1 MSQTPNLYLALVHS
15 PIVNKKGETITTS
28 VTNMDLHDIA
38 RSCRT
43 FGFKNYFIVTPLAA
57 QHELLGKILGYWQ
70 TDTANT
76 YNPDRFDALELI
88 QVVSTLEDAVT
99 KITAIEGKAPLVA
112 TTQAKN
118 DHPNGNCSQLVELAK
133 TKQQSILLV
142 LGTGWGLHP
151 DLVNKANFML
161 DPIPGAADY
170 NHLSVRSAA
179 AIYTSRLSGVI
190 LP

>member
-1 MSQTPNLYLALVHS
+1 MNQLPSLYLALVHS
-15 PIVNKKGETITTS
+15 PIVNKRGETITTS

-43 FGFKNYFIVTPLAA
+43 FGFKNYFIVTPITA
-57 QHELLGKILGYWQ
+57 QHELLSKILGFWQ
-70 TDTANT
+70 TDTANV
-76 YNPDRFDALELI
+76 YNPDRFDALEMI
-88 QVVSTLEDAVT
+88 QVVLTLEDAIK
-99 KITAIEGKAPLVA
+99 KIITLEGKTPLVA

-118 DHPNGNCSQLVELAK
+118 DHPSGNCQQLVELAK
-133 TKQQSILLV
+133 LQQQAVLLV

-161 DPIPGAADY
+161 APIPGAADY

>member
-1 MSQTPNLYLALVHS
+1 MSTHPTLYLALVHF
-15 PIVNKKGETITTS
+15 PIVNKKGDTITTS

-43 FGFKNYFIVTPLAA
+43 FGFKNYFIVTPIVA

-88 QVVSTLEDAVT
+88 QVVPALEDAVT
-99 KITAIEGKAPLVA
+99 KITTLEGKAPLVA

-118 DHPNGNCSQLVELAK
+118 DHPHGNCQQLVELAK
-133 TKQQSILLV
+133 SKQQPILLV

-151 DLVNKANFML
+151 DLVNKASFML

>member
-1 MSQTPNLYLALVHS
+1 MSNMPSLYLALVHH
-15 PIVNKKGETITTS
+15 PIVNKRGETITTS

-43 FGFKNYFIVTPLAA
+43 FGFKNYFIVTPIIA
-57 QHELLGKILGYWQ
+57 QHELLGKILGHWQ
-70 TDTANT
+70 TDTANQ

-88 QVVSTLEDAVT
+88 QVVSSLELAVQQ
-99 KITAIEGKAPLVA
+99 ITAIEGREPLVA
-112 TTQAKN
+112 TTQAKTEQPSG
-118 DHPNGNCSQLVELAK
+118 DCQQLLKLAQ
-133 TKQQSILLV
+133 TQQQAILLV
-142 LGTGWGLHP
+142 LGTGWGLHA
-151 DLVNKANFML
+151 DVINKANFRL
-161 DPIPGAADY
+161 APIPAAADY